1 MKIKLKKVLSILLC
15 TMLIATI
22 TPSATAYAD
31 MGPKPSVNIEFIG
44 LGDELCYATLLSKH
58 DSTGPATVW
67 DGNPEHAEHSGNYEY
82 RDLDYETWKAFAE
95 YEDTDGYYFLQ
106 EAWVVNESKSFAWT
120 YYPPNPFKVLLYFP
134 EQNVFAT
141 SGIYERYAFDSYF
154 TIDVSDME
162 IVNGE
167 NLADPD
173 TVPETPQLLP
183 EIMTAEKSYNYDIEI
198 VSLFARIVVTIAI
211 ELLIAL
217 LFRFRQKKQLVFIGC
232 VNVMTQVA
240 LNLALNIVNYNL
252 GALSFIIAFFLFEV
266 IVFVIE
272 AIAYSIFIGRVSI
285 PQKKDIGFKALC
297 IAYALVANLASYAA
311 GFAISQLF
319 PAMF

>member
-1 MKIKLKKVLSILLC
+1 MFIV
-15 TMLIATI
+15 TIA
-22 TPSATAYAD
+22 PSETAYAD

-44 LGDELCYATLLSKH
+44 LGDELCYATLLSEH

-67 DGNPEHAEHSGNYEY
+67 DGNPDHAEHSGNYEY
-82 RDLDYETWKAFAE
+82 RDLSYETWKAFAE
-95 YEDTDGYYFLQ
+95 YEDSDGYYFLQ
-106 EAWVVNESKSFAWT
+106 EAWVVNEYKEFAWT

-167 NLADPD
+167 SLADPD
-173 TVPETPQLLP
+173 AVPDTPQLLP
-183 EIMTAEKSYNYDIEI
+183 GIMIAEKSYNYGIEI
-198 VSLFARIVVTIAI
+198 VSLFARIVATIAI

-217 LFRFRQKKQLVFIGC
+217 VFRFRQKKQLILIGS
-232 VNVMTQVA
+232 VNVVTQVA

-272 AIAYSIFIGRVSI
+272 AIVYSIFIGRVSA
-285 PQKKDIGFKALC
+285 PQRKGIEFKALC
-297 IAYALVANLASYAA
+297 IAYALIANIASYAA